1 MILDSYGAGS
11 IIPGIDRN
19 MVHAT
24 VSENQLSTMFDQS
37 KSRKSPITVVHSS
50 LTSDTSRYNLT
61 ARKTKNIQI
70 EHQNRTDGRNGT

>member
-37 KSRKSPITVVHSS
+37 KSRRSPIT
-50 LTSDTSRYNLT
+50 DAFFIN
-61 ARKTKNIQI
+61 
-70 EHQNRTDGRNGT
+70 E